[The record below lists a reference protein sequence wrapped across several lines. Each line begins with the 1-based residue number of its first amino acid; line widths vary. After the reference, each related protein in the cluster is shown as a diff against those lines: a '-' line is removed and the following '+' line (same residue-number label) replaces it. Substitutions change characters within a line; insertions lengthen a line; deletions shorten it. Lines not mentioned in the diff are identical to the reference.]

1 VVYTAWSLSLAALEY
16 LVHVDRD
23 LVPDD
28 LVRVEIEIPEGL
40 RIRRIGPKDLPRN
53 WRSYPGP
60 VRLRQIGDQWMEDRK
75 SPVLQVPSVLIP
87 EEHNYLI
94 NPGHSEAGKIR
105 KLSTKSFA
113 YDSRL

>member
-1 VVYTAWSLSLAALEY
+1 VVYTAQSLSLAALEY

-23 LVPDD
+23 LVPED
-28 LVRVEIEIPEGL
+28 LVRVEIEIPERL
-40 RIRRIGPKDLPRN
+40 RIRRILPKDLPRT

-60 VRLRQIGDQWMEDRK
+60 VRLRQIGDQWMDEAK

-87 EEHNYLI
+87 EESNYLI
-94 NPGHSEAGKIR
+94 HPGHPDAGKIR
-105 KLSTKSFA
+105 KKSTKSFA